1 MSISDHCLL
10 ILSLMRKQ
18 TKKQGRKHFFFEAM
32 WTRDERCREIIKGAW
47 EVDRVDS
54 AGDIRGRIKRYQEQL
69 KKWNWMEFENV
80 NKMPKEKKGETST
93 VGVMGQFTWECRGD
107 QEGEKGD

>member
-1 MSISDHCLL
+1 MVANEDWLRLFSEERVRHVAMSISDHCLL
-10 ILSLMRKQ
+10 MLSLMCKQ

-32 WTRDERCREIIKGAW
+32 WTRDERCREIIKRAW

-69 KKWNWMEFENV
+69 KNGIGWSSGMLIR
-80 NKMPKEKKGETST
+80 
-93 VGVMGQFTWECRGD
+93 C
-107 QEGEKGD
+107 